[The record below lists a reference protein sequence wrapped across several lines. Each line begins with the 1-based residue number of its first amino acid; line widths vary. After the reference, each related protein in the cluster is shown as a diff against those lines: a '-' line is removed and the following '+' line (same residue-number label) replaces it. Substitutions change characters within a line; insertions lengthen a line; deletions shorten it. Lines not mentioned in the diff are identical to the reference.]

1 MIEGRRKMSDK
12 GMIIRECKSLNAS
25 RRVFEGRID
34 STNFF
39 RTIRGDLLL
48 TGGEARNQTLILD
61 LIWNYLERKDIPTII
76 LTSRLVILEGLQQE
90 LNKDKSMNVILSY
103 PNQQNYHPFYGMSKQ
118 QFLRF
123 IRMTA
128 EEMGYSILM
137 DQVMIYAAAVLEV
150 VAMKYPI
157 SLPAVVNLLNE
168 DDVFISEIAL
178 QEGLSNVIADNIR
191 ANHEAGI
198 VVRRLLER
206 LEEIIEDIYIS
217 GSDTKYNLQSGVK
230 GNLFGMVMYACS
242 SNQAIL
248 NSYLKEEVFYVLKY
262 IPKVRI
268 ILDEMEFVD
277 KDDEFMK
284 YLSQLKRQQK
294 IELVV
299 VSQNIKDSTYGK
311 ENLDFSNIVMF
322 LHGSPGVT
330 DNISRDLFGTYQY
343 HKPVPVVV
351 KPPHFFPTFKKSVQ
365 WQIQSEERLRVRNED
380 FCVQSAILGK
390 LTSYL
395 AVKTT
400 ANENVYL
407 IRISDFIP
415 SRINVLPVI

>member
-1 MIEGRRKMSDK
+1 
-12 GMIIRECKSLNAS
+12 
-25 RRVFEGRID
+25 
-34 STNFF
+34 
-39 RTIRGDLLL
+39 
-48 TGGEARNQTLILD
+48 
-61 LIWNYLERKDIPTII
+61 
-76 LTSRLVILEGLQQE
+76 
-90 LNKDKSMNVILSY
+90 
-103 PNQQNYHPFYGMSKQ
+103 
-118 QFLRF
+118 
-123 IRMTA
+123 
-128 EEMGYSILM
+128 
-137 DQVMIYAAAVLEV
+137 
-150 VAMKYPI
+150 
-157 SLPAVVNLLNE
+157 
-168 DDVFISEIAL
+168 
-178 QEGLSNVIADNIR
+178 
-191 ANHEAGI
+191 
-198 VVRRLLER
+198 
-206 LEEIIEDIYIS
+206 
-217 GSDTKYNLQSGVK
+217 
-230 GNLFGMVMYACS
+230 
-242 SNQAIL
+242 
-248 NSYLKEEVFYVLKY
+248 
-262 IPKVRI
+262 
-268 ILDEMEFVD
+268 MEFVD